1 MLSAKIA
8 VFFAIILVSCVG
20 SFAQDVAVTAPP
32 PPAPAGL
39 VEIYLAKDDG
49 TGKAGEEA
57 TSFVTTDV
65 PIYCVVQLD
74 SALPTTVKMNLV
86 AVAVPGVKADTKVVS
101 STYTTKDNQDRVNFT
116 GRPTGQWVAGR
127 YRVDIFIGDAAVV
140 SREFAVQKAVQVP
153 AKPIAKPVTPKS
165 ANPTRVAGRVTRS

>member
-1 MLSAKIA
+1 MLSTKLAL
-8 VFFAIILVSCVG
+8 FFAIFLVSCVAT
-20 SFAQDVAVTAPP
+20 SAQDVITPTPTPP
-32 PPAPAGL
+32 GI

-65 PIYCVVQLD
+65 PIYCVVQLGT
-74 SALPTTVKMNLV
+74 AVPTTVKMNLV

-116 GRPTGQWVAGR
+116 GKPAGQWVAGR
-127 YRVDIFIGDAAVV
+127 YRVDIFVGGAAVI

-153 AKPIAKPVTPKS
+153 VKPVAKPVTPKTTDP
-165 ANPTRVAGRVTRS
+165 ARVARRVTRS